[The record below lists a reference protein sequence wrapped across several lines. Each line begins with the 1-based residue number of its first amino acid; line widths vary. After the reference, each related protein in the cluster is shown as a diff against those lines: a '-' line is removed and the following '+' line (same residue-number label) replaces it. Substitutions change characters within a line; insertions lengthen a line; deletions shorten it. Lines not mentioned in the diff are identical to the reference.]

1 MELEIRREA
10 GEKLTY
16 NEKNNKFVYF
26 AHSPKKADEIGL
38 IRSRSARGPGGTQV
52 WFTDE
57 PFAALALWDVADD
70 TARNKLSRLKSEFDK
85 SYSTESP
92 GDFPCPEGKQYMP
105 YQRAGIQ
112 FGVDRGNC
120 LIGDEPGLGKTVEA
134 VGIANTLD
142 ARRILVVCPASIRLN
157 WIREINSWS
166 TLGNVR
172 SRAILSGRDRLE
184 EGFNYTV
191 VSYEL
196 AKSERFHEYFCND
209 YFDLLILDEAHY
221 LKTNTSQRTRSVFG
235 GGRGRFQNF
244 RLADAAERIIALTG
258 TPLPNR
264 PRECYTL
271 ARGLDWE
278 SINWLSY
285 EKFCNRYNPSASFWS
300 GRRWEAVGRLPELRA
315 RLRCNFM
322 IRRHKSD
329 VLLDLPDKRYE
340 MSYIEPN
347 GEIRE
352 ILKREKLIDFDPD
365 HIFNPKI
372 EMNGEAIAT
381 LRREMGVAKIP
392 RVVEHVKY
400 ILDILE
406 IPKIVLF
413 AHHRDVL
420 NTLMNELSR
429 YHPVLRMGG
438 MGTSRQQ
445 AAIDMFVGN
454 PDCRIFM
461 GQLDTMEGAD
471 GLQHMTQYV
480 IFAEPAWTP
489 GRNEQ
494 CVDRLHRFG
503 QHGNVIAQFLIAEG
517 SMDEKVLH
525 AVLGKAQV
533 IHRTLDGDL

>member
-1 MELEIRREA
+1 MEIEIRREP
-10 GEKLTY
+10 GERLSY
-16 NEKNNKFVYF
+16 NEKNGKFVYF
-26 AHSPKKADEIGL
+26 AHNPKKADEIGL
-38 IRSRSARGPGGTQV
+38 IKSRAATGPQGTQV

-70 TARNKLSRLKSEFDK
+70 TARNRLSRLKQEFDK
-85 SYSTESP
+85 SYATESSR
-92 GDFPCPEGKQYMP
+92 DFPCPEGKQYMP

-142 ARRILVVCPASIRLN
+142 ARRVLVVCPASIRLN
-157 WIREINSWS
+157 WLREIDSWS
-166 TLGNVR
+166 TLRDVR
-172 SRAILSGRDRLE
+172 SRAILSGRDSLE
-184 EGFNYTV
+184 ESNYTV
-191 VSYEL
+191 ISYEL
-196 AKSERFHEYFCND
+196 AKSEKFHEHFCND

-221 LKTNTSQRTRSVFG
+221 LKTTTSQRTRAVFG
-235 GGRGRFQNF
+235 GGRGRFQN
-244 RLADAAERIIALTG
+244 LKLIDAAERVIALTG

-285 EKFCNRYNPSASFWS
+285 ERFCNRYNPSSNFWS
-300 GRRWEAVGRLPELRA
+300 GRRWEAVGRLPELRN

-340 MSYIEPN
+340 MSYIEEN
-347 GEIRE
+347 GAIKDV
-352 ILKREKLIDFDPD
+352 LKREKLIDFDPD

-372 EMNGEAIAT
+372 EMNGEAIST
-381 LRREMGVAKIP
+381 LRREMGMAKIP
-392 RVVEHVKY
+392 RVLEHIKFL
-400 ILDILE
+400 LDVME
-406 IPKIVLF
+406 IPKIVVF

-420 NTLMNELSR
+420 GTLMEELSG

-438 MGTSRQQ
+438 IGTGRQQ
-445 AAIDMFVGN
+445 AAIDKFVKD

-480 IFAEPAWTP
+480 VFAEPAWTP

-533 IHRTLDGDL
+533 IHKTLDGDLE